1 MKVIFNID
9 ISSLTNIYSFIHYL
23 LVSKAFRFI
32 LTDRLFKN
40 VTFHFQSYF
49 VGRIKSEQPVCL
61 IVSPLTSSSLVTF
74 PSRGISPSSTQY
86 PETAL
91 PINPDTGND
100 DKAYIYIYSTFLYF
114 NTIENRVYASF
125 NSRITDSSLFI
136 RELIF
141 DSIWTTIW
149 TNWNVIT
156 LFCLNFP
163 DSSSGI
169 SLTFDSI
176 WFEKLPINRSCKF
189 TSCRNTS
196 SESKPIQLLFSYRIF
211 VSFLR
216 AFHLATKFLNF
227 KLQR

>member
-100 DKAYIYIYSTFLYF
+100 DKAYIYTQLSCILIRQRIGFTLRSIRDSLILHFLS
-114 NTIENRVYASF
+114 AS
-125 NSRITDSSLFI
+125 
-136 RELIF
+136 
-141 DSIWTTIW
+141 
-149 TNWNVIT
+149 
-156 LFCLNFP
+156 
-163 DSSSGI
+163 
-169 SLTFDSI
+169 
-176 WFEKLPINRSCKF
+176 
-189 TSCRNTS
+189 
-196 SESKPIQLLFSYRIF
+196 
-211 VSFLR
+211 
-216 AFHLATKFLNF
+216 
-227 KLQR
+227 